1 MFDSTAAWLRDTIPS
16 PATLSPGELIDA
28 MADLA
33 RVESAVAERKLA
45 VVAALADDRL
55 GEQCDAEQIGRWDA
69 DGLEI
74 AESEVSAALTV
85 ARHHAGR
92 LISLGL
98 SLRDRLPQVR
108 AALAAGQLDVYRA
121 TVIDTATRNV
131 TDELIAEVEHRILEK
146 ALAPA
151 IVGGT
156 GLTGRRLTN
165 VCARIIG
172 AVDPAGVR
180 ERRRQT
186 HHDRHIGMSPAEDAM
201 ITLFGSLP
209 AEDGRKLDTRLREL
223 ANSACPR
230 DPRTFDQRKADA
242 LGALVDGLTHLPCT
256 CGREDCAQ
264 QPGDGAGWVARKPL
278 VHVIVLSST
287 LSGADEEPGY
297 LDGYGL
303 IDAEHARD
311 LATNG
316 NRQPVRVPDTA
327 TDATGPAEEVP
338 LPSSAY
344 IYRPSA
350 ILDTW
355 IRILGGM
362 CQWLHCDAPVWNT
375 DLDHDTPFNHGD
387 PTAGGRTTAAGM
399 KPYCRHHHR
408 LKHCGAWAERH
419 NTDRS
424 IDLLAPTGH
433 HYRTSTSGYLDLLDI
448 NPSRVIDPDDTVT
461 QRRRTR
467 AENKAASI
475 RAERRQR
482 QAEIDLA
489 KVRPRRPR
497 EHGRQPPPE
506 DDCPF

>member
-1 MFDSTAAWLRDTIPS
+1 MA
-16 PATLSPGELIDA
+16 ELA
-28 MADLA
+28 Q
-33 RVESAVAERKLA
+33 VESAVAERKLA
-45 VVAALADDRL
+45 MIAALADDRL
-55 GEQCDAEQIGRWDA
+55 GEQCDAEQVGRWDA

-85 ARHHAGR
+85 ARQHAGR
-92 LISLGL
+92 LISLGV
-98 SLRDRLPQVR
+98 SLRDRLPRVR

-131 TDELIAEVEHRILEK
+131 TNELIAEVEHRILEK
-146 ALAPA
+146 ALGPAAP
-151 IVGGT
+151 GGT

-172 AVDPAGVR
+172 GLDPAGVR
-180 ERRRQT
+180 ERRRQA
-186 HHDRHIGMSPAEDAM
+186 HRDRHIGMSPAEDAM

-223 ANSACPR
+223 ANSVCPH

-256 CGREDCAQ
+256 CGREHCAQ
-264 QPGDGAGWVARKPL
+264 EPGSGPTWVARKPL

-287 LSGADEEPGY
+287 LHGDDEEPGY

-303 IDAEHARD
+303 IDAQHARD

-316 NRQPVRVPDTA
+316 QRQPVRVPDDVTMHRAQTA
-327 TDATGPAEEVP
+327 AHAKNATADTTDTAADETPMP
-338 LPSSAY
+338 DSART
-344 IYRPSA
+344 YRPSA

-362 CQWLHCDAPVWNT
+362 CQWLHCDAPAWNT

-408 LKHCGAWAERH
+408 MKHSEAWAERR

-433 HYRTSTSGYLDLLDI
+433 HYRTHGAGFLDLLDI
-448 NPSRVIDPDDTVT
+448 NPDQVVDPDDTTT

-467 AENKAASI
+467 AENKAANI
-475 RAERRQR
+475 RAERRHR
-482 QAEIDLA
+482 QAQIDLA
-489 KVRPRRPR
+489 HIQRDRPR
-497 EHGRQPPPE
+497 EHDKQPPL
-506 DDCPF
+506 DDEAPCPF